1 MMKKVVK
8 SLESAVFGVGWDRP
22 KLGCFKVVCFD
33 LVLTG
38 LRGCVRDKQL
48 RSLSSFERAWPAFF
62 SSARR
67 YNFFMIVHRPGKCY
81 KGSTQRFALSKKNDG
96 YKESS

>member
-1 MMKKVVK
+1 MKKVVK

-48 RSLSSFERAWPAFF
+48 RSLSNFERT
-62 SSARR
+62 
-67 YNFFMIVHRPGKCY
+67 RPGFLLA
-81 KGSTQRFALSKKNDG
+81 QALELLYITVLTFQVIAG
-96 YKESS
+96 QL